1 MGVNMEKLLSIKE
14 TSEIIGLKIST
25 IYKYV
30 CCRKIP
36 FIKIGG
42 RVLFDAEKLKA
53 WIQQKSIE
61 PIEIKK
67 MNIGK

>member
-1 MGVNMEKLLSIKE
+1 MDKLLSIKE
-14 TSEIIGLKIST
+14 TSEIIGLKIPT

-53 WIQQKSIE
+53 WIQQKSID
-61 PIEIKK
+61 PIDAKK
-67 MNIGK
+67 